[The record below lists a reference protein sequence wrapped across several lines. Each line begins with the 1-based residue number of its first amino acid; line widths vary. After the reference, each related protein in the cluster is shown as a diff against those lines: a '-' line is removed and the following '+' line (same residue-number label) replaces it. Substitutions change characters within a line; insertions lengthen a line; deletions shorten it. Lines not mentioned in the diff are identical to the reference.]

1 MDEENK
7 DKGKEKGK
15 EKTEW
20 VKKKSKLV
28 ILI

>member
-7 DKGKEKGK
+7 EKGKEKGK
-15 EKTEW
+15 DKEW
-20 VKKKSKLV
+20 VKKKWKLV